1 MNLIKTLTRYTLYM
15 VLCFVLFSCEGG
27 EPTISYSER
36 TVTQFNKLKPPVLL
50 FSKSE
55 SMVGYG
61 VQLMDGD
68 GVLHYFGDMSSLANG
83 IGDNYKIGDTLK

>member
-1 MNLIKTLTRYTLYM
+1 MKNLKTKLSYALYTL
-15 VLCFVLFSCEGG
+15 LCFVLFSCEGG

-36 TVTQFNKLKPPVLL
+36 TVKQFNKLKPPVVL

-68 GVLHYFGDMSSLANG
+68 GVLHYFGNMSSLANG